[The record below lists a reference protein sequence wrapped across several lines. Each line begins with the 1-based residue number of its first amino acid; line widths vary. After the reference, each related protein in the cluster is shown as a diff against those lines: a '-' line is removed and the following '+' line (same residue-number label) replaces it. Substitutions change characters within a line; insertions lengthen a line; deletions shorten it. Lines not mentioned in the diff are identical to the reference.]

1 MAYTGDVKV
10 VDVSRVSAVAIT
22 IAMTNIVGGVVTY
35 MYSD

>member
-1 MAYTGDVKV
+1 MAYTGEVKV

-22 IAMTNIVGGVVTY
+22 TAITNIVGVVVTY